1 MTWQLTAAGTY
12 SVLRNGVEVASGCTS
27 ATEAVILCALLEAS

>member
-1 MTWQLTAAGTY
+1 MTWTLTPSGTY

-27 ATEAVILCALLEAS
+27 ATEACLLIATLAP